1 MNSSKKL
8 LLSLSD
14 IEWRDFFPEDLR
26 EQLSKLFPG
35 YQRVDSLSLTDDS
48 WRKLLSAEQP
58 DVLIACWKTP
68 SLPEDVVELTNG
80 RLKYACFLAGSVR
93 KFVSDSLINDGL
105 VVTNW
110 GSSISR
116 TVAECGLMMSIA
128 CLRRA
133 HTWALDM
140 HLNGAWKDDS
150 LVSHSLF
157 ERKVGIHGFGAI
169 SRELCRLLVPFEV
182 RIASF
187 SPSVPDHLLEEFGV
201 ERSHSLADLF
211 SHNDVIFELA
221 ALTPDNHHI
230 VDESLLRRIPDD
242 GVFINIGRGAVVD
255 EEALLRV
262 AKDKKIQ
269 IGLDVF
275 TEEPLPKDHPFRGQ
289 RNIMLLPH
297 LGGPSIDRRQDSGRM
312 AIRNLIAFLK
322 GEPLEGVISP
332 TVYARTT

>member
-1 MNSSKKL
+1 MKSSKKL

-26 EQLSKLFPG
+26 EQLRILFPG
-35 YQRVDSLSLTDDS
+35 YLRVDSLSLTNDS
-48 WRKLLSAEQP
+48 WRKLLAREQP

-68 SLPEDVVELTNG
+68 SLPEDVMALTDG

-93 KFVSDSLINDGL
+93 KFVSDSLVNEGL
-105 VVTNW
+105 IVTNW
-110 GSSISR
+110 GNSISR
-116 TVAECGLMMSIA
+116 TVAECGLMMAIA

-140 HLNGAWKDDS
+140 HLDGAWKDDS

-182 RIASF
+182 KVSTY
-187 SPSVPDHLLEEFGV
+187 SPSVPDNLLEEFGV
-201 ERSHSLADLF
+201 QRAHTLEELF
-211 SHNDVIFELA
+211 KENEVIFELA
-221 ALTPDNHHI
+221 ALTPKSHHM
-230 VDESLLRRIPDD
+230 VGEKLLRSIPDQ
-242 GVFINIGRGAVVD
+242 GIFINIGRGAVVD

-262 AKDKKIQ
+262 AKDKNIQ

-275 TEEPLPKDHPFRGQ
+275 TEEPLPKKHPFRGQ

-312 AIRNLIAFLK
+312 AIRNLKAFLN
-322 GEPLEGVISP
+322 GEPMEGVISP
-332 TVYARTT
+332 NVYARAT